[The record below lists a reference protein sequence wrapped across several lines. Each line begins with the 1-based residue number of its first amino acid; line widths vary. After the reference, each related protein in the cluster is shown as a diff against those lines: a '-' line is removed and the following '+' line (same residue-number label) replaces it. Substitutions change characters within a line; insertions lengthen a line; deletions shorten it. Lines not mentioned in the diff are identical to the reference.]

1 MPHAMDAVVLASAAT
16 HRVSGLT
23 LAERAKRVAARV
35 GAKRVLVVDGDR
47 GGLAAW
53 WRAGRADRLL
63 VIRATDQ
70 MVHVPLVRPL
80 VAAPGTAIAVAPEA
94 AEASDLA
101 AGEYAGAFVV
111 AAGAAGDVI
120 EALARGEEDRSIAI
134 GLRAT
139 AVPHDAIARH
149 PVRDARERRAAE
161 RLLEKILV
169 KPQDNV
175 ITRKLY
181 RPVSL
186 PLTRWLARTPITPNQ
201 ISYVVAALTAIG
213 LWMVAH
219 AEMSMAIGGT
229 AIVLAASYVDCCDG
243 EIARLKLMSS
253 RYGAWLDTIVDE
265 VSSVG
270 YMLAIGWHC
279 HLHFGPDFLGDLGF
293 DPWLAA
299 MAIGLATY
307 LVALYCVY
315 YNIIVV
321 VRSANSQ
328 DYAPKIEV
336 VPAEAPNT
344 VRMRPAAVRPFQAPA
359 DLPRPLRALLEFMPN
374 IPRRDFICWASLA
387 YAGLHL
393 THAAFATLFLGGI
406 VTMIVVSIDH
416 LRLRL
421 QRRAIARR
429 GQVLVA

>member
-1 MPHAMDAVVLASAAT
+1 MGGGAA
-16 HRVSGLT
+16 
-23 LAERAKRVAARV
+23 
-35 GAKRVLVVDGDR
+35 
-47 GGLAAW
+47 
-53 WRAGRADRLL
+53 RLL

-70 MVHVPLVRPL
+70 LVHIPLVKPL
-80 VAAPGTAIAVAPEA
+80 VAAAGTAIAVAPEA
-94 AEASDLA
+94 ADAPDLQ
-101 AGEYAGAFVV
+101 AGEYAGAFIAGAGDAGEVV
-111 AAGAAGDVI
+111 A
-120 EALARGEEDRSIAI
+120 ALARGEDDRAIAAR
-134 GLRAT
+134 LCAT
-139 AVPHDAIARH
+139 KVAHDAIARH
-149 PVRDARERRAAE
+149 PVRDASERRAAE

-201 ISYVVAALTAIG
+201 ISYAVAALTALG

-219 AEMSMAIGGT
+219 REMSMAIGGT

-265 VSSVG
+265 LSSVG

-279 HLHFGPDFLGDLGF
+279 HLYFGPNFLGNLGF

-307 LVALYCVY
+307 VVALYCVY

-336 VPAEAPNT
+336 VPGEAPNT
-344 VRMRPAAVRPFQAPA
+344 VRMRPAPVRPFQAPA

-406 VTMIVVSIDH
+406 VTMVVVSIDH

-421 QRRAIARR
+421 QRRRIARR